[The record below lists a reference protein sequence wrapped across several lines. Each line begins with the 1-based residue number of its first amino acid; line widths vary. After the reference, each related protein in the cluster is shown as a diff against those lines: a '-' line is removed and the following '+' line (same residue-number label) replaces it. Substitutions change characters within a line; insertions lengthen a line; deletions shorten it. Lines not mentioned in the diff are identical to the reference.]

1 MKQSTRKR
9 CSRSWRRGVLTLEW
23 ILLVTVLVI
32 GIIGG
37 LGSVRNAVI
46 LELHDLS
53 EAIVSLN
60 VTPEAECESEEGHF
74 DINGISGC

>member
-1 MKQSTRKR
+1 M
-9 CSRSWRRGVLTLEW
+9 RSSLHRRRIRGVLTLEM

-46 LELHDLS
+46 GELRDIAES
-53 EAIVSLN
+53 ISALN
-60 VTPEAECESEEGHF
+60 ITPEAECDQEGVL
-74 DINGISGC
+74 DDGIPGC